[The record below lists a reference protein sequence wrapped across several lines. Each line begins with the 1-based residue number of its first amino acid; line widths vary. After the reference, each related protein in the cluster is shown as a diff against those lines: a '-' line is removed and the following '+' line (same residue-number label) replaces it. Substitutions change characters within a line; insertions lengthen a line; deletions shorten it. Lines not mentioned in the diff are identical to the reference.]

1 MLTGKYS
8 TCKNRTAKSHD
19 CSNREAWRS
28 MELKFRIPRQQ
39 SRSSRA
45 RSFASTEN
53 TPCEYANPW
62 RVGARGYSRCCP
74 SFVCS
79 GCGCLEHGHDAR
91 VIQIARRD
99 AFEMRADAA
108 QFRSHE
114 AVHKM
119 QTPVEPGKQFVLDLV
134 VNRQRDLRAVC
145 PNLSE
150 INDAHEGNIPTH
162 RLE

>member
-1 MLTGKYS
+1 MW
-8 TCKNRTAKSHD
+8 NRSPVSITRV
-19 CSNREAWRS
+19 RE
-28 MELKFRIPRQQ
+28 LPL
-39 SRSSRA
+39 
-45 RSFASTEN
+45 
-53 TPCEYANPW
+53 
-62 RVGARGYSRCCP
+62 
-74 SFVCS
+74 S
-79 GCGCLEHGHDAR
+79 GCGRLEHGHDAR

-162 RLE
+162 RLERILFWRVALDR